1 MNASSRFY
9 EKNKFFSILF
19 CTIYEKEHIFEYKKK
34 GRQPIVLSFPNNLFV
49 ILLRANKIF

>member
-19 CTIYEKEHIFEYKKK
+19 CTVYEKEHIFEYKKK
-34 GRQPIVLSFPNNLFV
+34 GTPAACSFFP
-49 ILLRANKIF
+49 